1 MPGIPCLKTSKGRE
15 QQNLELRYF
24 STTGPLSHFYYLIMV
39 TYFGWLYVMTS
50 ILVTISASVIVGF
63 SVSIFQHTK
72 TRYPCHIQRSI
83 WFPFNRLN
91 FFCVIMENTGFV
103 GHGFTYGHR
112 FLAMPISYGSH
123 RIAVNWQFALE

>member
-1 MPGIPCLKTSKGRE
+1 MPGIPCLKTSKGME

-39 TYFGWLYVMTS
+39 TYFGWLYVMTL

-91 FFCVIMENTGFV
+91 FFLCY
-103 GHGFTYGHR
+103 YGEYWVRRPRVHIWTQVFSHAN
-112 FLAMPISYGSH
+112 FLRVS
-123 RIAVNWQFALE
+123 